1 MHAPSWLSAALFRR
15 GLTLVVS
22 FGLALGVIADIGTGE
37 REIRTGIRPVATISA
52 TAKTVGISDNDL
64 FFSYSDSSIVAKHLS
79 TIKALGVTTV
89 RLAVPW
95 ATYEPA
101 KGAYSWTALDAVV
114 KAAAAKGLG
123 VLGVVNTTPAWARAA
138 NTSLYTPPTSPADL
152 GTFMGALAKR
162 YVSKMTA
169 FEVWNEPNAAT
180 SYSPAPD
187 PAGYTALLKAAYPA
201 IKAAQPSATVIGGV
215 VGSTVTWGS
224 WTLNPV
230 DFVQQMYAA
239 GAAGSF
245 DALSFHPYQYSTKFS
260 QGASLAN
267 SPLNQVTSMRN
278 LMVSNG
284 DGAKKIWAT
293 EYGLP
298 TNQVSAAQQSDYIGD
313 FLATWRTLTYA
324 GPAYVYT
331 LVDRNS
337 ADTSDPEST
346 FGIYQDNWTAKPAAA
361 AVGSAA
367 TG

>member
-1 MHAPSWLSAALFRR
+1 MNATSWYSTGVFRRFLTVVVACGFAAALVTNTVDD
-15 GLTLVVS
+15 GK
-22 FGLALGVIADIGTGE
+22 DIRT
-37 REIRTGIRPVATISA
+37 EIRTVATISVNSR
-52 TAKTVGISDNDL
+52 TVGISDNDL
-64 FFSYSDSSIVAKHLS
+64 YFSYSDSATVARHLS
-79 TIKALGVTTV
+79 TIKALGVKTI

-95 ATYEPA
+95 AAYEPA
-101 KGAYSWTALDAVV
+101 KGTYSWAALDAVV
-114 KAAAAKGLG
+114 SAASAQGLG
-123 VLGVVNTTPAWARAA
+123 VLGVVNTTPDWARAA
-138 NTSLYTPPTSPADL
+138 NTSLYVPPTAPADL
-152 GTFMGALAKR
+152 ASFMGALAKR

-180 SYSPAPD
+180 SYAPAPD

-201 IKAAQPSATVIGGV
+201 IKKAQPGATVIGGV
-215 VGSTVTWGS
+215 LGSTVTWGS

-239 GAAGSF
+239 GAKGSF

-260 QGASLAN
+260 AGASLAN

-284 DGAKKIWAT
+284 DGTKKIWAT

-298 TNQVSAAQQSDYIGD
+298 TNQVSAAQQSDYISD
-313 FLATWRTLTYA
+313 FLTTWRSLAYA

-361 AVGSAA
+361 VVGSAA
-367 TG
+367 TS

>member
-1 MHAPSWLSAALFRR
+1 M
-15 GLTLVVS
+15 
-22 FGLALGVIADIGTGE
+22 
-37 REIRTGIRPVATISA
+37 
-52 TAKTVGISDNDL
+52 GISDNDL
-64 FFSYSDSSIVAKHLS
+64 YFSYSDPTVVAKHLS
-79 TIKALGVTTV
+79 TIAALGVKTV

-95 ATYEPA
+95 AAYEPA
-101 KGAYSWTALDAVV
+101 DGVYSWAPLDAVV
-114 KAAAAKGLG
+114 SAAASQGLG

-138 NTSLYTPPTSPADL
+138 NTSLYAPPTNPADL
-152 GTFMGALAKR
+152 GSFMGVLAKR

-187 PAGYTALLKAAYPA
+187 PVGYTALLKAAYPA
-201 IKAAQPSATVIGGV
+201 IKKAQPSATVIGGV
-215 VGSTVTWGS
+215 LGSTITWGS

-239 GAAGSF
+239 GAKGSF
-245 DALSFHPYQYSTKFS
+245 TALSFHPYQYSTKFS

-267 SPLNQVTSMRN
+267 SPLNQVTAIRN

-284 DGAKKIWAT
+284 DGTKKIWAT

-298 TNQVSAAQQSDYIGD
+298 TNQVSAAQQSDYIDD
-313 FLATWRTLTYA
+313 FLSTWRTLSYA

-346 FGIYQDNWTAKPAAA
+346 FGIYQDNWTPKPAAA
-361 AVGSAA
+361 VVGAAA
-367 TG
+367 TS

>member
-1 MHAPSWLSAALFRR
+1 MRASSRYSAGVFGRVA
-15 GLTLVVS
+15 TLVVGC
-22 FGLALGVIADIGTGE
+22 GLAVALMTNTVSGVRD
-37 REIRTGIRPVATISA
+37 IRTEMRTVASISVSSR
-52 TAKTVGISDNDL
+52 TVGISDNDL
-64 FFSYSDSSIVAKHLS
+64 YFSYSDSSAVSKHLS
-79 TIKALGVTTV
+79 TIKALGVRTV

-95 ATYEPA
+95 AAYEPA
-101 KGAYSWTALDAVV
+101 KGTFSWAALDAVV
-114 KAAAAKGLG
+114 SAASANGLG

-180 SYSPAPD
+180 SYAPAPD
-187 PAGYTALLKAAYPA
+187 PAGYAALLKAAYPA
-201 IKAAQPSATVIGGV
+201 IKNAQPGATVIGGV
-215 VGSTVTWGS
+215 LGSTVTWGN

-298 TNQVSAAQQSDYIGD
+298 TNQVSAAQQSDYISD
-313 FLATWRTLTYA
+313 FLSTWRTLAYA

-346 FGIYQDNWTAKPAAA
+346 FGIYKDNWTAKPAAA
-361 AVGSAA
+361 VVGSAA
-367 TG
+367 TS